1 MKLLFILGTRP
12 DAIKLAPVIQEARKY
27 KNIKTYVC
35 LTGQHRQLLDQV
47 VDFFGIKPN
56 FDLNLMECNQ
66 NIADITSK
74 AISKLGSLI
83 KKIKPDWVVV
93 QGDTTT
99 TFAGALCAFYNNTKI
114 AHVEAGLRTYNKF
127 SPFPEEINRVL
138 TTQLADIH
146 FAPTQRATDALLKE
160 NVSKSKII
168 ITGNTGIDALFYALD
183 KIKNQ
188 PKSLTI
194 KKFKKIDFTKRILLV
209 TGHRRESFG
218 RPFQEICLALK
229 QIAKMFP
236 KLEIVYPV
244 HLNPNVR
251 GPVFKILSKIKN
263 IHLVEPLDYPSFVW
277 LMKKSYL
284 ILTDSGGIQ
293 EEAPSIKKPV
303 IVMRNE
309 SERMEGVKAGI
320 AELIGTRK
328 SVIINSV
335 SDLITNKR
343 LYAGMIA
350 SKNPYGDGRASKRI
364 VRGIIDA

>member
-12 DAIKLAPVIQEARKY
+12 DAIKLAPVIQEARKH

-47 VDFFGIKPN
+47 VNFFGIKPD
-56 FDLNLMECNQ
+56 FDLNLMKANQ
-66 NIADITSK
+66 NLSDITSK
-74 AISKLGSLI
+74 ATSKLGNII
-83 KKIKPDWVVV
+83 KKTKPNWVIV

-99 TFAGALCAFYNNTKI
+99 TFVGALCAFYNKTKI

-127 SPFPEEINRVL
+127 SPFPEEINRAL

-146 FAPTQRATDALLKE
+146 FAPTRKAEKYLIKE
-160 NVSKSKII
+160 NIPKKRIV

-183 KIKNQ
+183 KIKNIPQ
-188 PKSLTI
+188 NKMAKSL
-194 KKFKKIDFTKRILLV
+194 KNIDFSSKIILV

-218 RPFQEICLALK
+218 KPFHDICLALK
-229 QIAKMFP
+229 QIAKIFP
-236 KLEIVYPV
+236 ESNIVYPV

-251 GPVFKILSKIKN
+251 KPVFKILSKVKN
-263 IHLVEPLDYPSFVW
+263 IHLIEPLDYPSFVW

-303 IVMRNE
+303 IVMRNA
-309 SERMEGVKAGI
+309 SERMEGIEAGI
-320 AELIGTRK
+320 AKLIGTRK
-328 SVIINSV
+328 SAIVDSV
-335 SDLITNKR
+335 SNLISNKK
-343 LYAGMIA
+343 LYSGMIA
-350 SKNPYGDGRASKRI
+350 SRNPYGDGKASRRI
-364 VRGIIDA
+364 IREIVNA